1 MYCSN
6 LTNRLKLG
14 KYNFVGQPI
23 MDIKKIVIIA
33 AILLL
38 ALIGFNYYSSAQS
51 EKARAVRVAETD
63 ALRASIPQPVVQQPA
78 VIKESDANQLESTTV
93 EPVPVA
99 ADKEVFSA
107 SIPEDIESK
116 SKVDDSVC
124 DSIIP
129 VAEKIMRG
137 RLNGVSI
144 ASSLE
149 VVNSIKD
156 GTPAN
161 EAVSNLT
168 KQIVIQAYDLPSFS
182 TESYKDDAIREFGAK
197 QYLACMK
204 AFN

>member
-1 MYCSN
+1 
-6 LTNRLKLG
+6 
-14 KYNFVGQPI
+14 

-51 EKARAVRVAETD
+51 EKARTARMAETEV
-63 ALRASIPQPVVQQPA
+63 LRASIPQPTAAVQQPTA
-78 VIKESDANQLESTTV
+78 VIEAPETNQPQV
-93 EPVPVA
+93 VVGEPVPIA
-99 ADKEVFSA
+99 SDNEIFSA
-107 SIPEDIESK
+107 AVPEEAEPK
-116 SKVDDSVC
+116 NKLDDSFC

-149 VVNSIKD
+149 AVNSIKD
-156 GTPAN
+156 GTPGN

>member
-1 MYCSN
+1 
-6 LTNRLKLG
+6 
-14 KYNFVGQPI
+14 

-38 ALIGFNYYSSAQS
+38 ALIGFNYYSSAQNA
-51 EKARAVRVAETD
+51 KIVAARTAETE
-63 ALRASIPQPVVQQPA
+63 ALRASIPQPVAQKPVTVEVPSDNQPQGM
-78 VIKESDANQLESTTV
+78 SS

-99 ADKEVFSA
+99 SDNELFSA
-107 SIPEDIESK
+107 SIPEDVEPK
-116 SKVDDSVC
+116 NKVDSSIC

-129 VAEKIMRG
+129 VAEKIMRA
-137 RLNGVSI
+137 RQNGAPI

-149 VVNSIKD
+149 VVNGIKD

-161 EAVSNLT
+161 EAVSTLT
-168 KQIVIQAYDLPSFS
+168 KQMVIEAYGMPSFS

>member
-1 MYCSN
+1 
-6 LTNRLKLG
+6 
-14 KYNFVGQPI
+14 
-23 MDIKKIVIIA
+23 MDIKKVVIIA

-51 EKARAVRVAETD
+51 EKARTARMAETE
-63 ALRASIPQPVVQQPA
+63 ALRASIPQPVIQQPA
-78 VIKESDANQLESTTV
+78 VIKESDTNQLESAPV
-93 EPVPVA
+93 EPVPIA
-99 ADKEVFSA
+99 SDNEVFSA
-107 SIPEDIESK
+107 SIPENVESK

-168 KQIVIQAYDLPSFS
+168 KQMVIQAYDLPSFS

-204 AFN
+204 AFS